1 MGLSLNDSCGA
12 SGNDFVQRQ
21 TQSVVSLPRPTFAK
35 HFATSIHPTFAKNWQ
50 NCANYNRRTAELK
63 SDKSVVQTS
72 RQLFLRHQAQTSD
85 FPLLLEIERAEG
97 VYMYGPDGR
106 RYLDLISGIGVSN
119 VGHRH
124 PRVLAA
130 IQQQLDKYL
139 HLMVYGELVQAI
151 PAELAHALVQTL
163 PAPLESVYF
172 TNSGAEAIEGAL
184 KIAKR
189 HTGRTELI
197 SCLNAYHGST
207 HGALSI
213 TGSESFKNSYRPL
226 LPDVRHIRHN
236 DFADLMLITERT
248 AAVIIETVQG
258 EAGVRLPS
266 PYYLPALRRRCR
278 EVGALLILDEI
289 QCGYGRTGSF
299 WAFEQFGIVPDIL
312 VCAKGMGGGMPIG
325 AFISSINIMSGL
337 KTDPILGHCT
347 TFGGHP
353 VSCAAA
359 LATLRIIQDENLVA
373 GVAEKAARFRRQ
385 LVHPAIR
392 EVRGCGLLLA
402 VEFDSFAVLKPIIDY
417 ALAHEGIL
425 TDWFLFCDNS
435 LRLAPPLIITD
446 EEIDLAN
453 AALSRAIEAIVKQA

>member
-1 MGLSLNDSCGA
+1 
-12 SGNDFVQRQ
+12 
-21 TQSVVSLPRPTFAK
+21 
-35 HFATSIHPTFAKNWQ
+35 
-50 NCANYNRRTAELK
+50 
-63 SDKSVVQTS
+63 VVQTP

-151 PAELAHALVQTL
+151 PAQLAHALVQTL
-163 PAPLESVYF
+163 PAPLESVYY

-189 HTGRTELI
+189 YTRRTELI
-197 SCLNAYHGST
+197 SCFNAYHGST

-236 DFADLMLITERT
+236 DFSDLQLITERT

-258 EAGVRLPS
+258 EAGVRLPAQG
-266 PYYLPALRRRCR
+266 YLPALRQRCT

-299 WAFEQFGIVPDIL
+299 WAFEQFGIAPDIL

-325 AFISSINIMSGL
+325 AFISSTEIMSGL

-359 LATLRIIQDENLVA
+359 LATLHIIQDENLVA
-373 GVAEKAARFRRQ
+373 GVTEKAARFRRQ
-385 LVHPAIR
+385 LLHPAIR

-402 VEFDSFAVLKPIIDY
+402 VEFESFAVLKPIIDY

-446 EEIDLAN
+446 EEIDEAC
-453 AALSRAIEAIVKQA
+453 AALLRAIEAVIKQ